1 MNSIDLIDFYKIVYS
16 QHGQDGI
23 LEKIFDCIGT
33 VNKQFVEFGSC
44 GMKTGQG
51 NTIYLRE
58 NFGWSGLLMDG
69 SEYPYGIKIQK
80 DYEVKIHFVKASNI
94 NSLLQ
99 KYNVSK
105 ELDFMSI
112 DIDGQDWHIW
122 KAIDDTLFR
131 TRVICI
137 ETSWDM
143 YGDRDLVMKPD
154 EDYIWDGTYL
164 SGSSLLALQRLGNSK
179 GYTLVSMV
187 GADAIFVRAD
197 ILIEKGI
204 QFINQDNAYELWQ
217 ANPDCRIRGNIQD
230 DYTSCGNFGTSSDF
244 L

>member
-1 MNSIDLIDFYKIVYS
+1 MKSIDLVDFYNTVYS
-16 QHGQDGI
+16 QQGQDGI
-23 LEKIFDCIGT
+23 LEKIFECIGT
-33 VNKQFVEFGSC
+33 TNKQFVEFGSC

-69 SEYPYGIKIQK
+69 SEHPYGIEVKK
-80 DYEVKIHFVKASNI
+80 EYDVKIHFVKASNI

-99 KYNVSK
+99 KYNVLK
-105 ELDFMSI
+105 EVDFLSI
-112 DIDGQDWHIW
+112 DIDGQDLHVW

-131 TRVICI
+131 PRVICI

-143 YGDRDLVMKPD
+143 FGDSDLVMKPD
-154 EDYIWDGTYL
+154 EAYVWDGTHL
-164 SGSSLLALQRLGNSK
+164 SGSSLLGLQRLGNSK

-187 GADAIFVRAD
+187 GADGIFVRSDVLA
-197 ILIEKGI
+197 EKGI
-204 QFINQDNAYELWQ
+204 QFVNQDNAFELWQ
-217 ANPDCRIRGNIQD
+217 SNPDCRMFGKIQG
-230 DYTSCGNFGTSSDF
+230 DYMASGNFGTSSDF